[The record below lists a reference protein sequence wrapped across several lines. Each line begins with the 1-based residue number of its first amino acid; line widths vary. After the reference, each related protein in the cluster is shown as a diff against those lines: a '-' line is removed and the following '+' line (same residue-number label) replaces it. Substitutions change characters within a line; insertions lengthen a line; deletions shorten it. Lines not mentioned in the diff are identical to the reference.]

1 MIEHAARLVFGD
13 LVPELAEHEGQLF
26 VLDASV
32 IIFIELL
39 ERDAPTLL
47 RRIAM
52 WRTGAQGC
60 RVALGYRE
68 VDVCFERVPRTA
80 RWISAVPLTSEGAGS
95 GGLCLPDENSA
106 AATLVHPGAGV
117 H

>member
-1 MIEHAARLVFGD
+1 MRQRSSAYCDEEDG
-13 LVPELAEHEGQLF
+13 
-26 VLDASV
+26 S
-32 IIFIELL
+32 
-39 ERDAPTLL
+39 
-47 RRIAM
+47 
-52 WRTGAQGC
+52 QGC

-106 AATLVHPGAGV
+106 AATLVHPGATSSV
-117 H
+117 HKSWMA